1 MLEITID
8 GLSPRQVIIA
18 DLIWACKSKEDI
30 DGFIRFLPTQE
41 MKDEARVIVD
51 LMLMATIE
59 QCYDGIS
66 PMDEATEVLKRIA
79 KKT

>member
-1 MLEITID
+1 MLEITIN
-8 GLSPRQVIIA
+8 GLSPRQMIMA
-18 DLIWACKSKEDI
+18 DLIWACDSKEDI

-59 QCYDGIS
+59 QCYDGVT
-66 PMDEATEVLKRIA
+66 PMDEAEKVLKRIA

>member
-1 MLEITID
+1 M
-8 GLSPRQVIIA
+8 
-18 DLIWACKSKEDI
+18 IWACDSKADI
-30 DGFIRFLPTQE
+30 DRLIKFLPTQE

-59 QCYDGIS
+59 QCYDGIT
-66 PMDEATEVLKRIA
+66 PMDEAEKVLKRIA